1 MPATENG
8 AETILRACP
17 DCAVTAG
24 RRHDNKRNMPI
35 GIGKETKQYESKTK
49 RISKRNEAGIAPI
62 KRPVAAGVPVCFD
75 SGVRFDIKTVCSI
88 KDRHFCRYDRKTV
101 RKRLCGKGV

>member
-1 MPATENG
+1 MQIPELHAGISRMPAAENG

-35 GIGKETKQYESKTK
+35 GIGKET
-49 RISKRNEAGIAPI
+49 
-62 KRPVAAGVPVCFD
+62 V
-75 SGVRFDIKTVCSI
+75 
-88 KDRHFCRYDRKTV
+88 
-101 RKRLCGKGV
+101 